1 MKKYWLFSPA
11 HENSQE
17 RGVQCY
23 HVIYLT
29 NTIKPMISQIFHI
42 TQCRRSVI
50 ISILNLKKLKRLGV
64 SMVINYLTM
73 RSMQLFE
80 NKMLSKSSTNLVHKT
95 NFQLHP
101 PWPVT
106 LDWGKTKF
114 QCFLQIYNTQC
125 YFLRT
130 NSMILRPKSF
140 SRRR

>member
-1 MKKYWLFSPA
+1 MRILKSVVFNIITLYIWQTQLKRWSVRFT
-11 HENSQE
+11 
-17 RGVQCY
+17 QCE
-23 HVIYLT
+23 
-29 NTIKPMISQIFHI
+29 
-42 TQCRRSVI
+42 CRRSVI